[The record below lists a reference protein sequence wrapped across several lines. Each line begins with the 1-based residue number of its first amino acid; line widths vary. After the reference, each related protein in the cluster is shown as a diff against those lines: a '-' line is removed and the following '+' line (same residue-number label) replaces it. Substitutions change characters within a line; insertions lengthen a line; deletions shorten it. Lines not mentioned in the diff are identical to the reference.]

1 MLPLTWRRAGL
12 GGMWLDA
19 QDPMDVVV
27 DDWLAVREMLGL
39 TYDGDLAKEP
49 EIPRRPS
56 KATKRLVRA
65 FQQISMKDEW
75 E

>member
-1 MLPLTWRRAGL
+1 
-12 GGMWLDA
+12 MWLDA